1 MNCKFNSD
9 NKLKRI
15 LVTGGAGFIGSS
27 LIRRLI
33 IETNAEVFNI
43 DKLTYASD
51 LTFLEELNKYNT
63 ERHHLIKVD

>member
-51 LTFLEELNKYNT
+51 LTFLKELNKHKIG
-63 ERHHLIKVD
+63 RAHV